1 MNKQLTNQRFQ
12 SAFGITVEDLAR
24 AFETI
29 HKIKTSY
36 GLLCQDGTAKSFFSL
51 PASVFIKAIAGFSAP
66 ARGLLLEQFYAR
78 NIGPVRFT
86 RTNENH
92 KGDLTDGKGRK
103 HEIKTSR
110 IGANGMAQFTGVR
123 PHDEV
128 DAFHFV
134 VIHDDHMVSHE
145 LARKDLH
152 KIPLYNARNTTAK
165 TVAFQVGGSVHAELA
180 GYSSTQVLDD
190 TTTGQRWDS
199 LRSLAEA
206 DVQMDD
212 LDHLV
217 QSIATV
223 REKVAGIGTSAHC
236 SLDELLSVR
245 PLVEGSKFGLMV
257 QDWLADH
264 LEVAVARTPGK
275 GDGVGRKGRKIE
287 VKYSSRNTEDK
298 YRLSG
303 IKPSEFDDL
312 YLALRTEDEIE
323 FFHLTKRSAQ
333 GFVRRF
339 GKETA
344 PGIFSVTTA
353 GDNGRAARFLRA
365 SKAVDLNVRSH

>member
-1 MNKQLTNQRFQ
+1 MNKQLTNQRFRT
-12 SAFGITVEDLAR
+12 AFGISDEDRAR

-29 HKIKTSY
+29 HKIKTTY
-36 GLLCQDGTAKSFFSL
+36 GLLSQDGTAKSFFSL
-51 PASVFIKAIAGFSAP
+51 PASVFIKAIAGFSAS

-86 RTNENH
+86 RTNERH

-110 IGANGMAQFTGVR
+110 VGANGLAQFKGIR
-123 PHDEV
+123 PSDEV

-134 VIHDDHMVSHE
+134 IIHSDHMVSHE

-152 KIPLYNARNTTAK
+152 KISLHSARNNTTK
-165 TVAFQVGGSVHAELA
+165 SFSFQVGGPAHAELA
-180 GYSSTQVLDD
+180 GYSTTQVLDD

-199 LRSLAEA
+199 LRFLAEA

-217 QSIATV
+217 QSIDTV

-245 PLVEGSKFGLMV
+245 PLVETSKFGLMV

-275 GDGVGRKGRKIE
+275 GDGVGQKGRKLE
-287 VKYSSRNTEDK
+287 VKYSSRAADGTYNIM
-298 YRLSG
+298 G
-303 IKPSEFDDL
+303 IKPTEFDEL
-312 YLALRTEDEIE
+312 YLALRTEDEME
-323 FFHLTKRSAQ
+323 FFKLTKRSAQ
-333 GFVRRF
+333 SFVRRF

-344 PGIFSVTTA
+344 PGIFSVSTA